1 MYLLIFSS
9 NFWYFPAFWLSAV
22 WGQQQLT
29 VFSDFIQ
36 KLQVVKVCVWF
47 YDGTI
52 FASVQQTK
60 PDSPPAPPSALCV
73 LFIECG
79 VVFSPK
85 ENVSPI
91 HKQCNNFI
99 TFLWLTGLNRNLD
112 IQTWQHVTNNE
123 SAFYF
128 LVAAHTSTNKHM
140 ASGSLPAIS
149 LYPAFHSFIQII
161 STIFAQKIQKLRVS
175 IMFCRSWKSYQLGGL
190 CKDIYHPV
198 TWHLWGRLLQQQSRS
213 SVSTH

>member
-1 MYLLIFSS
+1 MELF
-9 NFWYFPAFWLSAV
+9 
-22 WGQQQLT
+22 
-29 VFSDFIQ
+29 
-36 KLQVVKVCVWF
+36 LQVYSKPSQ
-47 YDGTI
+47 I
-52 FASVQQTK
+52 QPPPFA
-60 PDSPPAPPSALCV
+60 LYV

-99 TFLWLTGLNRNLD
+99 TFLWLTGLNCNLD
-112 IQTWQHVTNNE
+112 IQTCDQHVTNNE
-123 SAFYF
+123 SAIYF
-128 LVAAHTSTNKHM
+128 LVAAHTSTNKHT
-140 ASGSLPAIS
+140 ASGSLPAKS

-161 STIFAQKIQKLRVS
+161 STKKKKKLRVS
-175 IMFCRSWKSYQLGGL
+175 IMFHRSWKSYHLEVWHL
-190 CKDIYHPV
+190 CRDIYHPV